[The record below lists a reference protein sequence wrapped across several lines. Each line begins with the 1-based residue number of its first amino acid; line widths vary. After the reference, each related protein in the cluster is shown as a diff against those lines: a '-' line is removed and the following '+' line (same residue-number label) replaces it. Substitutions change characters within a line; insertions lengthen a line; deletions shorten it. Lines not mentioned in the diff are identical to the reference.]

1 MSITGWFTKNKLK
14 NNSIYSVGEKTAE
27 EYLNKNLENFSK
39 HVNEETLKII
49 WDQMREMIISI
60 SSQESRLT
68 QIFMLRKH
76 ISETTNIRAEHEI
89 LLLNESNDSNN
100 WTNEKGISGKLY
112 EHLHEICITNK
123 LLGQSPDELSVSSE
137 QALSLVTLG
146 MYTASW
152 YNEVLN
158 ALRSPLKDFE
168 RTNDWYNSFLCS
180 RLIIYEDNYRKSINM
195 EPMIPEQELINAYNS
210 FNKFVIENHSNPFHA
225 WKSKYNQELKEGILS
240 LPN

>member
-1 MSITGWFTKNKLK
+1 MSITDWFTKNKLK
-14 NNSIYSVGEKTAE
+14 NNSIYSVGEKIAE
-27 EYLNKNLENFSK
+27 EYLTKNLDNFSK

-89 LLLNESNDSNN
+89 LLLNKNNDSNN
-100 WTNEKGISGKLY
+100 WINEKGISGELH
-112 EHLHEICITNK
+112 EHLHEICIINK
-123 LLGQSPDELSVSSE
+123 LLGQSPDELNVSSE
-137 QALSLVTLG
+137 QAFSLITLG

-168 RTNDWYNSFLCS
+168 GTNDWYNSFLCS
-180 RLIIYEDNYRKSINM
+180 RLIINEDKYRKSINM
-195 EPMIPEQELINAYNS
+195 EPMILKKELINAYDS
-210 FNKFVIENHSNPFHA
+210 FNKFVVDNHSNPFRA
-225 WKSKYNQELKEGILS
+225 WKSEYNQKLKEGILS